1 VLELKRDERGR
12 VMKRVPDEYSKR
24 IYGFRVT
31 EREYALIKRARE
43 RGIEPREVMLKELR
57 KLVENENVQ

>member
-1 VLELKRDERGR
+1 
-12 VMKRVPDEYSKR
+12 MKRVPDEYSKR

-57 KLVENENVQ
+57 KLVENENLHRK